1 MYLRKFKH
9 LAKEAFMAVLPK
21 TQLAVFCVKRGHH
34 KKIWVTQKNC
44 QLCFSPTNSSSG
56 PPSDTPF
63 PTMEGAACFFST
75 RRAVVEAEWV
85 HDDQRV
91 DSFQSKV

>member
-1 MYLRKFKH
+1 MPVRIEVFGSF
-9 LAKEAFMAVLPK
+9 AKNTTGSFLCAKGAS
-21 TQLAVFCVKRGHH
+21 Q
-34 KKIWVTQKNC
+34 IC

-63 PTMEGAACFFST
+63 PTMAGAACFFST

-85 HDDQRV
+85 HDDQRG